1 MLLHAASRYSEGL
14 HPHIQIWYIQGP
26 HGKLVQKENL
36 SHTLKNK
43 VFSLIFLVF
52 HDNNILK
59 RIKTNKIDEATLC
72 FGDTLDYSV
81 VVGLGERTLL
91 PGHVR
96 EWGIHGGLQ
105 GVQSVLVA
113 PVDDSFAGFQK
124 NNSLGGCRGER
135 FINKSVVSSLGM
147 SANPVTMEAFREL
160 KLLWWFLLM
169 IRAPLQPQFFWK

>member
-1 MLLHAASRYSEGL
+1 MGDSR
-14 HPHIQIWYIQGP
+14 
-26 HGKLVQKENL
+26 
-36 SHTLKNK
+36 
-43 VFSLIFLVF
+43 
-52 HDNNILK
+52 
-59 RIKTNKIDEATLC
+59 A
-72 FGDTLDYSV
+72 

-96 EWGIHGGLQ
+96 EWGLHGGLQ
-105 GVQSVLVA
+105 GVRSVLVA

-169 IRAPLQPQFFWK
+169 IRAPLQPQFFFGDCEWTLNRTHHNTFDTLKASMVAGFANIEAFR